1 LVLTGMLPDY
11 LTNQGNFYI
20 SEYFKPYEVYPG
32 ITLNYTLAEPIIVRP
47 NGVLELNLDFEA

>member
-1 LVLTGMLPDY
+1 MLPDY